1 MSKIF
6 LALFLFFMPL
16 FGAVTWNSQ
25 HIFHLKKDE
34 WGRVI
39 FYERGKDR
47 ERFTYEF
54 RFRWT
59 LYDGKKVIL
68 LSNYRD
74 FPKQHTLY
82 FKFHLNTMRQI
93 LLNDLKRNTQ
103 KKTFLMLNMD
113 SYDEKL
119 KEVSFL
125 IFIKDTKE
133 RLEIKYIDPKREG
146 EI

>member
-1 MSKIF
+1 MNKII
-6 LALFLFFMPL
+6 LALFVFLMPL
-16 FGAVTWNSQ
+16 FGAVSWNSQ

-47 ERFTYEF
+47 KKFTYEF

-82 FKFHLNTMRQI
+82 FKFHLNTIKQI
-93 LLNDLKRNTQ
+93 LLSDLKKNTQ

-113 SYDEKL
+113 SFNQKEKNI
-119 KEVSFL
+119 SFL
-125 IFIKDTKE
+125 VFIKDIDE
-133 RLEIKYIDPKREG
+133 RLEIKYIDPKIEG
-146 EI
+146 